1 MSKYNL
7 TNIHKGIIKE
17 GMSRGGTVKDSFR
30 GIATIADDIDG
41 ENIGKDTYP
50 IYVQRLGATEDD
62 KTYEEFSIRYGEGKN
77 DRFHIYDYKFGEDP
91 TSEENAE
98 EEYPFSLGV
107 PTGNKDAKQWA
118 TKLGFDV
125 SDSMFEEND
134 PKHKDGTPK
143 SNAEMTDDEREDYY
157 MNLDSVDES
166 KEDLDESPNLDAL
179 AKKLG
184 ISVEDLAAKVAKFQ
198 STERDSIDSRA
209 KSSMAEEDAKS
220 PQQQKADYDET
231 YADEIG
237 TIVGD
242 DKYTEEDV
250 LKWVGSFEGDSFGD
264 LYDKAPTVKN
274 YSYDED
280 GEEVEDDEVYYKT
293 MDAAS
298 EFWNKQLDDYFNN
311 SDTQLKEHFQRFLKD
326 YQ

>member
-184 ISVEDLAAKVAKFQ
+184 MSVEDLAAKVAKFQ
-198 STERDSIDSRA
+198 SAERDSIDSRA
-209 KSSMAEEDAKS
+209 KSSMAEEDA
-220 PQQQKADYDET
+220 YD
-231 YADEIG
+231 ADE
-237 TIVGD
+237 
-242 DKYTEEDV
+242 
-250 LKWVGSFEGDSFGD
+250 
-264 LYDKAPTVKN
+264 
-274 YSYDED
+274 
-280 GEEVEDDEVYYKT
+280 
-293 MDAAS
+293 
-298 EFWNKQLDDYFNN
+298 
-311 SDTQLKEHFQRFLKD
+311 DTQDMIDKMRKDGKSSEDFVDEGLKEHFQRFLKD

>member
-1 MSKYNL
+1 MSDLDTKL
-7 TNIHKGIIKE
+7 KE
-17 GMSRGGTVKDSFR
+17 HF
-30 GIATIADDIDG
+30 
-41 ENIGKDTYP
+41 
-50 IYVQRLGATEDD
+50 QRFLKE
-62 KTYEEFSIRYGEGKN
+62 KLP
-77 DRFHIYDYKFGEDP
+77 DYSDP
-91 TSEENAE
+91 T
-98 EEYPFSLGV
+98 
-107 PTGNKDAKQWA
+107 
-118 TKLGFDV
+118 
-125 SDSMFEEND
+125 
-134 PKHKDGTPK
+134 
-143 SNAEMTDDEREDYY
+143 
-157 MNLDSVDES
+157 
-166 KEDLDESPNLDAL
+166 
-179 AKKLG
+179 
-184 ISVEDLAAKVAKFQ
+184 
-198 STERDSIDSRA
+198 
-209 KSSMAEEDAKS
+209 
-220 PQQQKADYDET
+220 KADYDET